1 MKHTATVIN
10 PKEYKNKR
18 YKVFQIWP
26 GLIVCKQVT
35 ICPGHIWTT
44 LYIQRP
50 FRLITSKYLPLKE
63 YGAEVQDV
71 SFF

>member
-1 MKHTATVIN
+1 MMHTATVID

-18 YKVFQIWP
+18 Y
-26 GLIVCKQVT
+26 T
-35 ICPGHIWTT
+35 
-44 LYIQRP
+44 QRP
-50 FRLITSKYLPLKE
+50 FRLITSKYLPIKE